1 MALLKIAR
9 MGHPILSSVA
19 DPVDDPT
26 DPAILTLIENMFDTM
41 LDAPGVGLAAPQVH
55 VPLRVVVYYVPEGRA
70 TEAEEGGAGVDL
82 SALINPVL
90 TPLDADTDMAREAC
104 LSLPGM
110 SGLVPR
116 FKRIGVQALDLTG
129 KPFAREVSGYHARLL
144 QHECDH
150 LDGILYPM
158 RMDDLTSFGYN
169 EELSLRESDTDDQAS
184 VDGPEEDMTGEV
196 GAE

>member
-9 MGHPILSSVA
+9 MGHPVLSVPA
-19 DPVDDPT
+19 DPVDEPT
-26 DPAILTLIENMFDTM
+26 DPAIAQLVEDMFDTM

-55 VPLRVVVYYVPEGRA
+55 VPLRVVVYYVPEARA
-70 TEAEEGGAGVDL
+70 TEGDQENGGVDL
-82 SALINPVL
+82 TALINPVL
-90 TPLDADTDMAREAC
+90 TPLGDDTDLGREAC

-116 FKRIGVQALDLTG
+116 FKRIGVRALDLAGNTVE
-129 KPFAREVSGYHARLL
+129 REASGYHARLL

-158 RMDDLTSFGYN
+158 RMDDLTSFGYSD
-169 EELSLRESDTDDQAS
+169 ELSQREREVEPPQSA
-184 VDGPEEDMTGEV
+184 GEED
-196 GAE
+196 A

>member
-1 MALLKIAR
+1 
-9 MGHPILSSVA
+9 MGHPILSIPA

-26 DPAILTLIENMFDTM
+26 DPAIAQLVEDMFDTM

-55 VPLRVVVYYVPEGRA
+55 VRLRVVVYYVPEGRA
-70 TEAEEGGAGVDL
+70 TEGGPDSGGVAL
-82 SALINPVL
+82 TALINPVL
-90 TPLDADTDMAREAC
+90 TPTGDDTDTAREAC

-116 FKRIGVQALDLTG
+116 FKRIGVRAVDLAGNTVE
-129 KPFAREVSGYHARLL
+129 REVSGYQARLL

-158 RMDDLTSFGYN
+158 RMADLTSFGYSD
-169 EELSLRESDTDDQAS
+169 ELNQRERDVEPPQSAGEDDA
-184 VDGPEEDMTGEV
+184 
-196 GAE
+196 